1 MRCRPGDMAIRLLIW
16 SFHFSYFF
24 TPSTHTSSR
33 LTPAGEFPLAFTSA
47 EPLTVEPP
55 SGPQIFTR
63 SFAEVG
69 GRQLVKPL
77 VFVPTTISSLNQDDQ
92 PISWR
97 ESRLKSR
104 SRKSETSL
112 PGKFVT

>member
-33 LTPAGEFPLAFTSA
+33 LTPAGELPLAFTSA
-47 EPLTVEPP
+47 EPVTVEPP
-55 SGPQIFTR
+55 SGPPIFTPR
-63 SFAEVG
+63 FAGVG
-69 GRQLVKPL
+69 GRALGKAGGL
-77 VFVPTTISSLNQDDQ
+77 VPTTISSLNQDDQ

-112 PGKFVT
+112 PGKLVT